1 MDACQNC
8 GVKIAEETDIC
19 PNCGAYTYGGEQAE
33 DVEGRT
39 ENVAVEEEI
48 LDGPVSFNEPIEN
61 LPDETYL
68 DDEVDDLEL
77 EAERRKFGKST
88 E

>member
-1 MDACQNC
+1 M
-8 GVKIAEETDIC
+8 
-19 PNCGAYTYGGEQAE
+19 
-33 DVEGRT
+33 
-39 ENVAVEEEI
+39 EEEI
-48 LDGPVSFNEPIEN
+48 LDGPVSYNEPIEN

>member
-8 GVKIAEETDIC
+8 GAKLTEETAIC
-19 PNCGAYTYGGEQAE
+19 PNCGAYTYGGEQDE
-33 DVEGRT
+33 DVEDRI

-48 LDGPVSFNEPIEN
+48 LDGPVSFNEPIDY

-68 DDEVDDLEL
+68 DDEVEDLEL